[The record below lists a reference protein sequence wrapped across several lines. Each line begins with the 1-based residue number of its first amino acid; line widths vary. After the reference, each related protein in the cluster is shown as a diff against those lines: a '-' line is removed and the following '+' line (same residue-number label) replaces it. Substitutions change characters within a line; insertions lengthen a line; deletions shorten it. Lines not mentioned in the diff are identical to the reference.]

1 MDIAAGQTE
10 TTRSPGATAMRPL
23 QPASACGRD
32 CSTCPKRVEC
42 PLSTL
47 LSETKEGGRA

>member
-1 MDIAAGQTE
+1 MDVAAGQTE
-10 TTRSPGATAMRPL
+10 TASSPGATEMHPN

-47 LSETKEGGRA
+47 CPETKEGGRA

>member
-1 MDIAAGQTE
+1 MDVAAGKTE
-10 TTRSPGATAMRPL
+10 TVGSTWTNAASPRQA
-23 QPASACGRD
+23 ASACGRD
-32 CSTCPKRVEC
+32 CSTCPKRAEC

>member
-1 MDIAAGQTE
+1 MDVAAGQTE
-10 TTRSPGATAMRPL
+10 TAGSPCSTAAYPR